1 MTVVMQFPLGL
12 ALGMYFPTGLE
23 LLRRLEPQLIP
34 WAWAV
39 NGVGSVVATV
49 LAVILAME
57 IGFSNVSLVA
67 AAAYLIGTLTLLASL
82 RGGVGGGTAEAQ
94 ATP

>member
-1 MTVVMQFPLGL
+1 M
-12 ALGMYFPTGLE
+12 
-23 LLRRLEPQLIP
+23 RRLEPRLIP

-39 NGVGSVVATV
+39 NGVASVVATV

-82 RGGVGGGTAEAQ
+82 RGSTARRRPRPELGLL
-94 ATP
+94 P